1 MNPTIAESS
10 LRIILRK
17 YGSRRTQRS
26 LIRRLF
32 SVRNTH

>member
-10 LRIILRK
+10 LRIILR
-17 YGSRRTQRS
+17 RADARHTQRA

-32 SVRNTH
+32 AARAH